1 MTSQKFVLS
10 LLLLGSFVAHA
21 GPLEGELFGY
31 RLGSKYP
38 VGEATRG
45 YFSLMGQAVLNAEKA
60 EMPTGFG
67 RVEVITTPKS
77 FTVANIYAKAEFED
91 AAKAKEFEAKYAD
104 LLRTMYGSK
113 CPNVKAYLEEALKVH
128 CAKAYELTVHRF
140 KPDKAGEKHQVHVG
154 IKFDNESPAGKKIL
168 SLFKTE
174 LDQLD
179 SEAKRNRLDKALRE
193 QGLKGLQ

>member
-1 MTSQKFVLS
+1 MTAQKFLLP
-10 LLLLGSFVAHA
+10 LLLFGSLAAHA

-45 YFSLMGQAVLNAEKA
+45 YFSFMGQAVLNAEKA
-60 EMPTGFG
+60 EMPAGFD

-77 FTVANIYAKAEFED
+77 FTVANIYAKAEFDDE
-91 AAKAKEFEAKYAD
+91 AKAKEFEAKYAE
-104 LLRTMYGSK
+104 LLRTMYGPK
-113 CPNVKAYLEEALKVH
+113 CPSMKAYLEEALKIR
-128 CAKAYELTVHRF
+128 CAKTYELTVHRF
-140 KPDKAGEKHQVHVG
+140 KPDKPGEKHQVHVG
-154 IKFDNESPAGKKIL
+154 MKFDDESQAGKKIL

-174 LDQLD
+174 FDQLD
-179 SEAKRNRLDKALRE
+179 SEAKRSRLDKALRE